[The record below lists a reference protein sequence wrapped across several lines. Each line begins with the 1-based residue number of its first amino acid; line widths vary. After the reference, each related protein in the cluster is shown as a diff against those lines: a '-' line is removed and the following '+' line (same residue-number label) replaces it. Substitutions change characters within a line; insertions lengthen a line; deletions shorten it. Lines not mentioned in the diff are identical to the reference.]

1 MNTLGKILVV
11 LNFVFALVVGAF
23 LTLKFATETNWKA
36 GVEKL
41 SAELD
46 AARAN
51 SQAAIDT
58 ATLLSTQLSS
68 AKSDLEQKKQDIALY
83 QAQFAIR
90 EQELIKAVKDAE
102 SRGKNAEVV
111 STSNSSA
118 MERMKKEVESL
129 KANIETREDIILKL
143 HTKLKDTQ
151 DLAMTLERDLRFSQ
165 DRNQGLLGRVQELE
179 RTVSEIV
186 SGAKAE
192 TANALAKD
200 PYAANPPAKNIT
212 GSIERV
218 DVKDPALVSISLGTD
233 HGIKNGNTLEVYR
246 TAPTPEY
253 VGMIRIEDARTH
265 SSVARLV
272 RVPGVQ
278 PKLILPGDKVGSS
291 LASR

>member
-58 ATLLSTQLSS
+58 ASLLSTQLTA
-68 AKSDLEQKKQDIALY
+68 AKAELETKKQDLALF
-83 QAQFAIR
+83 QAQFAVR
-90 EQELIKAVKDAE
+90 EQELLRAFQNAE
-102 SRGKNAEVV
+102 ARGKNAEVN
-111 STSNSSA
+111 STSNSYA

-129 KANIETREDIILKL
+129 KANIENREDLIVKL
-143 HTKLKDTQ
+143 HAKVKDSS

-179 RTVSEIV
+179 RNVSEIV

-200 PYAANPPAKNIT
+200 PYAANPPAKNVRGT
-212 GSIERV
+212 IERV
-218 DVKDPALVSISLGTD
+218 DSKDTSLVSVTLGTD
-233 HGIKNGNTLEVYR
+233 HGIKVGHTLEVFR
-246 TAPTPEY
+246 LRPTPEY
-253 VGMIRIEDARTH
+253 IGMIKIEDALPH

-278 PKLILPGDKVGSS
+278 PKQILRGDEVGSS
-291 LASR
+291 LVSR